1 MALSCRYFRHR
12 RCLLSLPRYDSAE
25 FSALQ
30 SVADQFGFEIVRH
43 PLGGLD
49 DIEGAVAASLQDDV
63 AGLHAVLGRGAFRI
77 DRGDHDALA
86 AGAGD
91 AAGRASDRPR
101 WARRAVGEGVKSCP
115 RAGCGKS
122 ACGEFRATPYTRK
135 PALRPFTVP
144 SNAAAACD
152 SDPETPRGTGGRD
165 VLPPA
170 NR

>member
-1 MALSCRYFRHR
+1 MSWRLPGSALSCRYFRHR

-91 AAGRASDRPR
+91 AAGR
-101 WARRAVGEGVKSCP
+101 G
-115 RAGCGKS
+115 
-122 ACGEFRATPYTRK
+122 
-135 PALRPFTVP
+135 L
-144 SNAAAACD
+144 
-152 SDPETPRGTGGRD
+152 
-165 VLPPA
+165 
-170 NR
+170 